1 MLPPPFVSMLE
12 SIIGEAVLT
21 PNQRLE
27 FLQKS
32 TLLRDDESDPGGR
45 VYWGEDG
52 SKYFSV
58 TRILQ
63 ATNPPE
69 KQKALERW
77 LQSPGATMNR
87 DTAARRGT
95 AAHAGAEYLL
105 KTSKRLAMYSA
116 NKRNGFKTVQGL
128 KRPYS
133 AVFKW
138 AVGKTLERVPPA
150 PWGIAGYQ
158 RGLTN
163 WIAQNV
169 DGCFACE
176 FSVYHS
182 AGFAGTADALLWINN
197 SLMICDWK
205 TTQSRNPQLNFPS
218 YSAQAGAYSLG
229 LRERAGIEADGAVIV
244 LARRSGAPIEHWLN
258 KTELKA
264 AEEEFLERCERF
276 LKELPDP
283 AATQAA

>member
-1 MLPPPFVSMLE
+1 MLE

-95 AAHAGAEYLL
+95 AAHAGAEFLL
-105 KTSKRLAMYSA
+105 KVSKRLAMRSA
-116 NKRNGFKTVQGL
+116 NKRNGYKTVQGL
-128 KRPYS
+128 KRPYT

-176 FSVYHS
+176 FSIYHD
-182 AGFAGTADALLWINN
+182 AGFAGTADALLWLENPKTGRRGLHIT
-197 SLMICDWK
+197 DWK
-205 TTQSRNPQLNFPS
+205 TTQSRNPELS
-218 YSAQAGAYSLG
+218 YEQYSHQAGAYSLG
-229 LRERAGIEADGAVIV
+229 LRQRAGLEADGAVIV
-244 LARRSGAPIEHWLN
+244 LARRSGAPLEHWLDRN
-258 KTELKA
+258 ELKA
-264 AEEEFLERCERF
+264 AEDAFLERCERF